1 MALASFLIPLESKA
15 LVSMNNIDLGG
26 VYDTD
31 TRGDILS
38 SLEKVYGKL
47 VWVYGELEGHLYMEI
62 PEKYE
67 F

>member
-1 MALASFLIPLESKA
+1 
-15 LVSMNNIDLGG
+15 MNNIDLGG
-26 VYDTD
+26 VYDSD

-47 VWVYGELEGHLYMEI
+47 VWVYGELEGHLYMGI